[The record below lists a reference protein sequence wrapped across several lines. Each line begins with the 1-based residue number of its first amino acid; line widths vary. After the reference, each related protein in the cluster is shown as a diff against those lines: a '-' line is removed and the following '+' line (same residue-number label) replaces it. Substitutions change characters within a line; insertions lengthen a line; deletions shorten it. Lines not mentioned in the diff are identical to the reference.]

1 MKPSSNNA
9 LTLIAIGVVLTASLL
24 FYIEAAKKKEDSKAQ
39 SSTSRAL
46 SHVAIE
52 KRMADGPTYTVK
64 EFPLGDFIE
73 VTTPSFDS
81 GIFLETRKC
90 FIWRDKSNN
99 SSSMFCDSKNIDLS
113 ETSTG
118 KDFE

>member
-1 MKPSSNNA
+1 MKPASNNA
-9 LTLIAIGVVLTASLL
+9 LKLITIGVVLTALLL
-24 FYIEAAKKKEDSKAQ
+24 FYIEAVKKKDDTKAQ
-39 SSTSRAL
+39 SSVSRSMRL
-46 SHVAIE
+46 DAIE
-52 KRMADGPTYTVK
+52 KRMADGPTYKVK

-90 FIWRDKSNN
+90 FIWRDKSNK

-113 ETSTG
+113 ETSTD
-118 KDFE
+118 KDF